1 MLDIFRE
8 IQDLARPLEVID
20 HVLKTPEQLDDLE
33 YRSVSVQYYL
43 LSSDYNT
50 LQSME
55 ASAVIDAI
63 IQKLCLSTTLIFF
76 GNSPLTAGNS
86 QLNC

>member
-43 LSSDYNT
+43 LLSDYNN
-50 LQSME
+50 L
-55 ASAVIDAI
+55 
-63 IQKLCLSTTLIFF
+63 
-76 GNSPLTAGNS
+76 
-86 QLNC
+86 